1 MDEQPVREFGTYC
14 AFPKSRHTV
23 CQHKIDTFLLQSQE
37 LDAITNGVDDAY
49 TAAYKM
55 LKLRRDDQVVMRARE
70 EIEAFRKYVPLL
82 NEVANPALQ
91 PRHWERI
98 FSVFD
103 KAVYD
108 HTTPPTAHDL
118 LEWGALT
125 QLEQLETI
133 GAQAS
138 KEFSLAQT
146 LKKMTK
152 EWQGQNFK
160 CLPYKDTGTYVL
172 GGSDD
177 AQALLDDQ
185 IVKAQGMCA
194 SPFVKPFEAEA
205 KAWSAVLNTL
215 QDMLDNWLKCQ
226 QTWLYL
232 EPIFSSEDIVK
243 QMPEEGEKFR
253 QVDNEWRDI
262 MNATKEAPDVITIGK
277 DKERL
282 DRLEECNI
290 LLDQIQKGLS
300 AYLEKKRLFFP
311 RFFFLSNDEMLE
323 ILSETKDPTRVQPHL
338 KKCFEGIAK
347 LKFEGDDF
355 VIAAM
360 ISEESEEVPLM
371 KPVVV
376 AGTRCASQIR
386 HTLFCRLSAR
396 NYSCTLRN
404 TDTFFYPSQDANGA
418 VEKWLLQT
426 EAAMFDSI
434 HNVTGEGLAA
444 YVTKPRDQWVLDW
457 PGMVVLVVTAV
468 NWTAD
473 VTKAIGEGK
482 TSVKTYEEKC
492 TADLLKIVDRVRGEL
507 TSLQRKTL
515 GALVVMDVHARDVVS
530 VLARNGVSSATDFD
544 WQAQLRSY
552 WEDDPREEREL
563 TAIMRIMN
571 AEVEYGYEY
580 LGNSSRLV
588 ITPLTDRCY
597 RTLMGAIH
605 LTMGGAPEGPAGTGK
620 TETTKDLAKALARQ
634 CVVFNCSDSM
644 DYIQMGKFFKGL
656 ASSGAWAC
664 FDEFNRIDLEVLSV
678 VAQQV
683 LDIQRAIGA
692 KVTSFVFEGTEIGLK
707 YSAWCCITMNP
718 GYAGRSELPDNL
730 KALFRYV
737 FPTHHIPPP

>member
-1 MDEQPVREFGTYC
+1 
-14 AFPKSRHTV
+14 
-23 CQHKIDTFLLQSQE
+23 
-37 LDAITNGVDDAY
+37 
-49 TAAYKM
+49 
-55 LKLRRDDQVVMRARE
+55 
-70 EIEAFRKYVPLL
+70 
-82 NEVANPALQ
+82 
-91 PRHWERI
+91 
-98 FSVFD
+98 
-103 KAVYD
+103 
-108 HTTPPTAHDL
+108 
-118 LEWGALT
+118 
-125 QLEQLETI
+125 
-133 GAQAS
+133 
-138 KEFSLAQT
+138 
-146 LKKMTK
+146 
-152 EWQGQNFK
+152 
-160 CLPYKDTGTYVL
+160 
-172 GGSDD
+172 
-177 AQALLDDQ
+177 
-185 IVKAQGMCA
+185 
-194 SPFVKPFEAEA
+194 
-205 KAWSAVLNTL
+205 
-215 QDMLDNWLKCQ
+215 
-226 QTWLYL
+226 L

-376 AGTRCASQIR
+376 A
-386 HTLFCRLSAR
+386 
-396 NYSCTLRN
+396 
-404 TDTFFYPSQDANGA
+404 DANGA

-588 ITPLTDRCY
+588 ITPLMDRCY

-644 DYIQMGKFFKGL
+644 DYIQT
-656 ASSGAWAC
+656 W
-664 FDEFNRIDLEVLSV
+664 NRI
-678 VAQQV
+678 A
-683 LDIQRAIGA
+683 R
-692 KVTSFVFEGTEIGLK
+692 
-707 YSAWCCITMNP
+707 
-718 GYAGRSELPDNL
+718 R
-730 KALFRYV
+730 
-737 FPTHHIPPP
+737 